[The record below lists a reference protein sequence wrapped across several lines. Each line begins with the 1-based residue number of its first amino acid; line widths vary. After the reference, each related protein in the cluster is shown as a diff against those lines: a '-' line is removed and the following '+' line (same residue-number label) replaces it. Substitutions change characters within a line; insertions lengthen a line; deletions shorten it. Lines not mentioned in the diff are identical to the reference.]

1 MKPREML
8 SNNLAVLKARFPAV
22 YDRIQEVGN
31 RMPTDFFYDDS
42 GESSV
47 LMIQRG
53 EHQFPAYGS
62 HRVEILL
69 ERWFKSLNLTEES
82 LYAITGI
89 GDGSHVRHFL
99 RESKSGTNFL
109 IAEKDPALLR
119 ETFARFDC
127 TDFLSNERCILG
139 VGKLDDAYYR
149 DIQGAALNG
158 VNEVN
163 CIVFSPLHAV
173 DEGYYDRMRNEL
185 LRQYLVI
192 RPLMEVNVRTATN
205 IQENTLKNLPHMAHA
220 PDVGELKNQ
229 FQNIPFILIGAGPSL
244 DESIDFLKSIQ
255 DKAIIVASNSPYR
268 KLINSGIRP
277 HLVTTADPMSP
288 TLLGFNNVS
297 LEGVP
302 LACPFSA
309 YPEIVERFSGRIL
322 SWCTFNP
329 IASLL
334 KNRTACKPGT
344 PILEQGTV
352 SGCVL
357 DLSRLFGC
365 KKVLFVGQDMAVRD
379 DGRYY
384 TDDSF
389 YTDYGSDY
397 AATTKGHRL
406 PGNTQSKVLVEG
418 RLFVYLKTFEQFIAS
433 NPSVEYRN
441 LARTGVKIRGAP
453 YMNYDEAEKWIEGEG
468 SSEEFRVKVEQLLSE
483 QGQCPDLQW
492 VFSGVRNYVEKL
504 FEKVLSLAIDTEM
517 LPSKFSGT
525 NYEDS
530 RQIKDL
536 LKKAQE
542 VNAMVDSNKSFWEV
556 LFDGR
561 TKAELVNY
569 RRVVRDIDFPSK
581 SWSAIQRNKE
591 YFWALSE
598 GCNWFLELM
607 NSTLPQRKQTSNTPG
622 ETVTQTNPN

>member
-8 SNNLAVLKARFPAV
+8 SNNLAVLKARFPTV

-42 GESSV
+42 GESPV

-139 VGKLDDAYYR
+139 VGQLDDSFYR

-220 PDVGELKNQ
+220 PDVGELKDQ

-255 DKAIIVASNSPYR
+255 HKAIIVASNSPYR

-297 LEGVP
+297 LEG
-302 LACPFSA
+302 A
-309 YPEIVERFSGRIL
+309 
-322 SWCTFNP
+322 
-329 IASLL
+329 
-334 KNRTACKPGT
+334 
-344 PILEQGTV
+344 V
-352 SGCVL
+352 S
-357 DLSRLFGC
+357 
-365 KKVLFVGQDMAVRD
+365 
-379 DGRYY
+379 Y
-384 TDDSF
+384 THQ
-389 YTDYGSDY
+389 T
-397 AATTKGHRL
+397 L
-406 PGNTQSKVLVEG
+406 P
-418 RLFVYLKTFEQFIAS
+418 
-433 NPSVEYRN
+433 
-441 LARTGVKIRGAP
+441 
-453 YMNYDEAEKWIEGEG
+453 
-468 SSEEFRVKVEQLLSE
+468 
-483 QGQCPDLQW
+483 
-492 VFSGVRNYVEKL
+492 
-504 FEKVLSLAIDTEM
+504 
-517 LPSKFSGT
+517 
-525 NYEDS
+525 
-530 RQIKDL
+530 
-536 LKKAQE
+536 
-542 VNAMVDSNKSFWEV
+542 
-556 LFDGR
+556 
-561 TKAELVNY
+561 TKA
-569 RRVVRDIDFPSK
+569 
-581 SWSAIQRNKE
+581 
-591 YFWALSE
+591 
-598 GCNWFLELM
+598 
-607 NSTLPQRKQTSNTPG
+607 
-622 ETVTQTNPN
+622 